1 MRCRNQRRETTMKR
15 HERVCASIDLDAIME
30 NLNSIGGNLTEG
42 VKIIAIVKADAY
54 GHGAVPISQAI
65 ERESRIWGFA
75 VSTTE
80 EAVELREGG
89 ITKPVLILGHT
100 FPEDYETLVERDI
113 RPTVFGLAA
122 ARELSRAAARAG
134 RILPA
139 HLAVDTGMS
148 RIGLRGPHESLA

>member
-80 EAVELREGG
+80 EAVELR
-89 ITKPVLILGHT
+89 
-100 FPEDYETLVERDI
+100 
-113 RPTVFGLAA
+113 
-122 ARELSRAAARAG
+122 
-134 RILPA
+134 
-139 HLAVDTGMS
+139 
-148 RIGLRGPHESLA
+148 